1 MRITTSTLCLALAA
15 CGAAAPPPPAAQ
27 DPDLDMKAEDFG
39 CILEWDK
46 VRRFRVTNK
55 LGFLAETLAV
65 ANAGKGAF
73 PPGTIVQL
81 VPDEAMVK
89 RRRGWNAATNDWEFF
104 ALSTNA
110 DGTTT
115 IRARGAEETKNAFG
129 GNCFDCHSK
138 AAPEYDL
145 LCETGHG
152 CDPIPLSPSVIESI
166 QSSDGRCR

>member
-1 MRITTSTLCLALAA
+1 
-15 CGAAAPPPPAAQ
+15 
-27 DPDLDMKAEDFG
+27 MKAEDFG
-39 CILEWDK
+39 CILDWPK
-46 VRRFRVTNK
+46 VRRFRITNK
-55 LGFLAETLAV
+55 VGFLEEALSV
-65 ANAGKGAF
+65 ANAGRGTF

-89 RRRGWNAATNDWEFF
+89 RRSGWNPATNDWEFF
-104 ALSTNA
+104 ALSTNS

-145 LCETGHG
+145 LCESGHG
-152 CDPIPLSPSVIESI
+152 CDPIPLGPDLIESI

>member
-1 MRITTSTLCLALAA
+1 MTWTLSLALAA
-15 CGAAAPPPPAAQ
+15 CGTAAPPVTETETN
-27 DPDLDMKAEDFG
+27 PDLEMKAEDFT
-39 CILEWDK
+39 CILEWEK

-65 ANAGKGAF
+65 ANAGRGTY

-81 VPDEAMVK
+81 VPTEAMVK

-104 ALSTNA
+104 ALDVNA

-129 GNCFDCHSK
+129 GNCFDCHAK
-138 AAPEYDL
+138 AAAEYDL
-145 LCETGHG
+145 LCESGHG
-152 CDPIPLSPSVIESI
+152 CDPIPLSPSVIE
-166 QSSDGRCR
+166 QVQASDGRCK